1 VWLGALGIFVGVKEV
16 VRKGRVAEMTRTVFM
31 KRHNSPKLRSDQKKI
46 AFSSF
51 PPLSRAN
58 KQHNDCRWIIKSPS
72 SAIVL
77 HFPDVHAKG
86 DEGRVTI
93 FVGPGFF
100 AASAFVLDF

>member
-1 VWLGALGIFVGVKEV
+1 VWLGALEIFLGVKQV
-16 VRKGRVAEMTRTVFM
+16 AMGREAEMARTMFRVHEKTQESETAF
-31 KRHNSPKLRSDQKKI
+31 SPKKKLL
-46 AFSSF
+46 FLPP

-58 KQHNDCRWIIKSPS
+58 KQRNDCRWIIKSPS

-93 FVGPGFF
+93 FVGPGFSRCF
-100 AASAFVLDF
+100 CVCS

>member
-1 VWLGALGIFVGVKEV
+1 M
-16 VRKGRVAEMTRTVFM
+16 GRVAEMTRTVFM

-46 AFSSF
+46 AFSSS

-58 KQHNDCRWIIKSPS
+58 KQRNDCRWIIKSPS

-93 FVGPGFF
+93 FVGPGLYRCFCVC
-100 AASAFVLDF
+100 S